1 MRPLVSIIV
10 PTHNRAHYVVPTINA
25 LFKIPDVE
33 IVVTDTSSKDDISVE
48 LTTEILESKRF
59 RLVRSTQPLNVVENF
74 ELGLQAA
81 TGEYL
86 VFIGDDDFV
95 HPSIGLVAE
104 WAKSSLVDALTTTM
118 TAHYYWPDFVHKR
131 MGSHFS
137 GTLTSRSFTG
147 KMEYFDAKEQLA
159 IVANN
164 PGAGV
169 LGMPRAYAGLV
180 SRKLIDHI
188 VAKYGALF
196 GGVSPD
202 IYSSALISFEAKRA
216 AKFDFPFIIPG
227 SSGKSTA
234 GQSANGNH
242 VGALRAN
249 AHIGAFKALNWNK
262 LVPEFYAIQ
271 TVWSYSLI
279 EALKQ
284 CKFPQKSI
292 NFPRLYIKCLINH
305 PRYWSTILDC
315 VKCYSQIEGRWT
327 TVGRLILQIYPESV
341 WAFVKIA
348 TLVRAKLGIKDKN
361 IYFTDDLDDTNVAMT
376 KTIEL
381 FHFDRSWLP

>member
-1 MRPLVSIIV
+1 MQPLVSVVV
-10 PTHNRAHYVVPTINA
+10 PTHNRAHYVVPTIKA
-25 LFKIPDVE
+25 LYKIPDVE
-33 IVVTDTSSKDDISVE
+33 IVVTDTSSKDGISDA
-48 LTTEILESKRF
+48 LSTEILESKRF
-59 RLVRSTQPLNVVENF
+59 RLVRNTQPLNVVQNF
-74 ELGLQAA
+74 ELGLQVA

-95 HPSIGLVAE
+95 HPSIGLVAK
-104 WAKSSLVDALTTTM
+104 WAKSSQVDAVTTTM
-118 TAHYYWPDFVHKR
+118 SAHYYWPDFVHKR

-137 GTLTSRSFTG
+137 GTLSSRSFTG
-147 KMEYFDAKEQLA
+147 KMDYFDPKEQLA

-180 SRKLIDHI
+180 SRKLLDHI
-188 VAKYGALF
+188 VARYGALF

-202 IYSSALISFEAKRA
+202 IYSSALISYEAKRA

-249 AHIGAFKALNWNK
+249 SHIGAFKSLTWNK

-284 CKFPQKSI
+284 CNFPQKSI
-292 NFPRLYIKCLINH
+292 NFPRLYVKCLINH

-315 VKCYSQIEGRWT
+315 VKFYSQTEGRWT
-327 TVGRLILQIYPESV
+327 TVGRLILQIYPESI
-341 WAFVKIA
+341 WAFEKIA
-348 TLVRAKLGIKDKN
+348 TLVRAKLGVTNKN
-361 IYFTDDLDDTNVAMT
+361 THFIGDLSDTQAAMA

-381 FHFDRSWLP
+381 FYLDRSWLT